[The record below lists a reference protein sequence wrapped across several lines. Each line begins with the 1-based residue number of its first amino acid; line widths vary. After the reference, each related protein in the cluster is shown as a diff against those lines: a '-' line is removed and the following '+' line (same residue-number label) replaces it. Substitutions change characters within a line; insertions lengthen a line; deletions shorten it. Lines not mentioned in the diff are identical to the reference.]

1 MPKRTEVVALNKD
14 AKLLCVFPSISEAAR
29 QLGTSYGS
37 LNGRL
42 IKGKTYKQML
52 FLREPEYR
60 KHWMDGTTD
69 SLKFPSRKER
79 IHARCVK
86 RWKNATKEDREKM
99 LANLYNNRNQWNR
112 LNHSRKVL
120 CVETGE
126 VFPSVAECS
135 RHFGVSATTI
145 FSRLKDGKQI
155 NGFTVKNYTK
165 ECQ

>member
-1 MPKRTEVVALNKD
+1 MPKCTEVVALNKD
-14 AKLLCVFPSISEAAR
+14 AKLLCVFPSISETAR

-69 SLKFPSRKER
+69 TLKFPSRKER

-86 RWKNATKEDREKM
+86 RWKNATKEDRER
-99 LANLYNNRNQWNR
+99 LLNNLFNNRNKWLQR
-112 LNHSRKVL
+112 HSTKVI
-120 CVETGE
+120 CIETGE
-126 VFPSVAECS
+126 VFTSVAECS
-135 RHFGVSATTI
+135 RKLGICKATI
-145 FSRLKDGKQI
+145 FSRLKDGKKI
-155 NGFTVKNYTK
+155 NGLTIRNYDNRND
-165 ECQ
+165 

>member
-14 AKLLCVFPSISEAAR
+14 AKLLCVFPSITEAAR

-60 KHWMDGTTD
+60 KHWMDGTIDT
-69 SLKFPSRKER
+69 LKFPSRKER

-86 RWKNATKEDREKM
+86 RWKNATKEDREK
-99 LANLYNNRNQWNR
+99 LLDNLFKNRDKYLQR
-112 LNHSRKVL
+112 CSTKVI

-126 VFPSVAECS
+126 VFPSVAECG
-135 RHFGVSATTI
+135 RQLGVSPTTVFRHI
-145 FSRLKDGKQI
+145 KDGNPIK
-155 NGFTVKNYTK
+155 GFTVKNYTK

>member
-1 MPKRTEVVALNKD
+1 MPKCTEVVALNKD
-14 AKLLCVFPSISEAAR
+14 AKLLCVFPSITEAAR
-29 QLGTSYGS
+29 QLGTTYNS

-69 SLKFPSRKER
+69 TLKFPSRKER

-86 RWKNATKEDREKM
+86 RWKNATKEDREK
-99 LANLYNNRNQWNR
+99 LLDNLFKNRDKYLQR
-112 LNHSRKVL
+112 CSTKVI

-126 VFPSVAECS
+126 VFTSVAECG
-135 RHFGVSATTI
+135 RQLGVSPTTVFRHI
-145 FSRLKDGKQI
+145 KDGSPIK
-155 NGFTVKNYTK
+155 GFTVKNYTK